1 MKKYIRLICVLLS
14 VAAFTA
20 CEDEDRGL
28 VVSQDTSYQLDPD
41 YVFVD
46 IPKEFQFDA
55 TNILYL
61 DGKTVLNLN
70 AKTNGTTTT
79 IVEGT
84 EYTFNIR
91 IKKALSNDLTVRLVQ
106 DEELLNEY
114 NAGSAV
120 LFPEET
126 VSLSEVVIPAGQ
138 TSVPVTLTF
147 QNLEKLTDLKGYIL
161 PLRLQVGQT
170 TEEVKVSIQKYSVF
184 VQMALEFG
192 KDNIDTSSFKEFA
205 YNEAFNDIITF
216 DASTRTSSLKSL
228 KDGYLSG
235 GTWYGSKDDWVSMT
249 LPEAQVLLGIRIH
262 TVTGTWKLGAL
273 NMYVDEGAGYI
284 KYGTVEFNEES
295 GIYIKF
301 KQPTMVKSIKIDNT
315 LTVTGSSQPDI
326 TEIYFLR

>member
-41 YVFVD
+41 YVYVD

-70 AKTNGTTTT
+70 AKTDGTTTN
-79 IVEGT
+79 IIEGT
-84 EYTFNIR
+84 EFTFNIR

-114 NAGSAV
+114 NAGGAV

-126 VSLSEVVIPAGQ
+126 VAVSEVVIPAGQ

-147 QNLEKLTDLKGYIL
+147 QNLDKLTDLKGYIL

-192 KDNIDTSSFKEFA
+192 KDNVDTSSFQAFDGEQ
-205 YNEAFNDIITF
+205 FNDVITF
-216 DASTRTSSLKSL
+216 ESDTRTSGLRYL
-228 KDGYLSG
+228 NDGNLSG
-235 GTWYGSKDDWVSMT
+235 STWYGYKDNWLTMT
-249 LPEAQVLLGIRIH
+249 MPEAQVIKGMRLVVNNNYLLGHIKIS
-262 TVTGTWKLGAL
+262 
-273 NMYVDEGAGYI
+273 VDEGSGYI
-284 KYGTVEFNEES
+284 NYGTFDFNERS
-295 GIYIKF
+295 NVYIKF
-301 KQPTMVKSIKIDNT
+301 KQPVAVKAIKLEEFYCVGMKNNGPELYEVLFI
-315 LTVTGSSQPDI
+315 
-326 TEIYFLR
+326 R

>member
-20 CEDEDRGL
+20 CNDEDRGL

-70 AKTNGTTTT
+70 AKTDGTTSS
-79 IVEGT
+79 IIEGT
-84 EYTFNIR
+84 EFTFNIR

-114 NAGSAV
+114 NAGGAV
-120 LFPEET
+120 FFPEET

-138 TSVPVTLTF
+138 TSVPVTLSF
-147 QNLEKLTDLKGYIL
+147 QNLEKLIDLKGYIL

-170 TEEVKVSIQKYSVF
+170 TEEVEVSIQKYSVF
-184 VQMALEFG
+184 VQMAVEFV
-192 KDNIDTSSFKEFA
+192 KDNVDTSSFKEF
-205 YNEAFNDIITF
+205 EGEQFNDILSF
-216 DASTRTSSLKSL
+216 DSDKSTSSLSRL
-228 KDGYLSG
+228 NDGKYNNSWYPYFDNYLI
-235 GTWYGSKDDWVSMT
+235 MT
-249 LPEAQVLLGIRIH
+249 LPQVETIKGFCIYLDSYYTLGH
-262 TVTGTWKLGAL
+262 MKVQ
-273 NMYVDEGAGYI
+273 VDEGNGYI
-284 KYGTVEFNEES
+284 NYGVIDFNEYPWV
-295 GIYIKF
+295 YIKF
-301 KQPTMVKSIKIDNT
+301 KEPVPVKSIKLSEFLQTD
-315 LTVTGSSQPDI
+315 GSNNGPELY
-326 TEIYFLR
+326 EICFIR

>member
-61 DGKTVLNLN
+61 NGKTVFNLN
-70 AKTNGTTTT
+70 ANTDGTTTN
-79 IVEGT
+79 ILEGT
-84 EYTFNIR
+84 EYTFNVR
-91 IKKALSNDLTVRLVQ
+91 IKKALSKDLTVRLVQ

-114 NAGSAV
+114 NAGGAV

-126 VSLSEVVIPAGQ
+126 ISLSEAVIPAGQ
-138 TSVPVTLTF
+138 TSVPITLTF

-170 TEEVKVSIQKYSVF
+170 TEEVKVSIQRYSVF
-184 VQMALEFG
+184 VQMSLVFG
-192 KDNIDTSSFKEFA
+192 KDNVDTSSFKEFKF
-205 YNEAFNDIITF
+205 NTAFNDIIEF
-216 DASTRTSSLKSL
+216 SSDYATVTKF
-228 KDGYLSG
+228 KDGSLSSSSYLYAKHYIEMS
-235 GTWYGSKDDWVSMT
+235 
-249 LPEAQVLLGIRIH
+249 LPQAEELLGFRIH
-262 TVTGTWKLGAL
+262 VKSGSYQLGHL
-273 NMYVDEGAGYI
+273 TLQVDEGSGYMN
-284 KYGTVEFNEES
+284 YGDFTFNES
-295 GIYIKF
+295 SVVYFKF
-301 KQPTMVKSIKIDNT
+301 RKPTVVKSIKISGCKSVGNKDN
-315 LTVTGSSQPDI
+315 GPDI
-326 TEIYFLR
+326 YEIYFLR

>member
-41 YVFVD
+41 YVYVD

-70 AKTNGTTTT
+70 AKTDGTTTT
-79 IVEGT
+79 IIEGT
-84 EYTFNIR
+84 EYTFNVR

-106 DEELLNEY
+106 DEELLNGY
-114 NAGSAV
+114 NAGGAV
-120 LFPEET
+120 MFPEET
-126 VSLSEVVIPAGQ
+126 VAVSEVVIPAGQ
-138 TSVPVTLTF
+138 TSVPVTLSF
-147 QNLEKLTDLKGYIL
+147 QNLEQLTDLKGYIL

-192 KDNIDTSSFKEFA
+192 KDNVDASSF
-205 YNEAFNDIITF
+205 
-216 DASTRTSSLKSL
+216 L
-228 KDGYLSG
+228 
-235 GTWYGSKDDWVSMT
+235 V
-249 LPEAQVLLGIRIH
+249 
-262 TVTGTWKLGAL
+262 AL
-273 NMYVDEGAGYI
+273 N
-284 KYGTVEFNEES
+284 
-295 GIYIKF
+295 
-301 KQPTMVKSIKIDNT
+301 
-315 LTVTGSSQPDI
+315 L
-326 TEIYFLR
+326 L